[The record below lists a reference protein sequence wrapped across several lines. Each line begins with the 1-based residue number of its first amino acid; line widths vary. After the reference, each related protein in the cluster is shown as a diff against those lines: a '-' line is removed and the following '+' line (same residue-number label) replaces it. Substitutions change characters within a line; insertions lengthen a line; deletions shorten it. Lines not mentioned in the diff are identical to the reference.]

1 MISQQ
6 STLFRANKMGKPYV
20 QSTDPS
26 IANKLVVNDMW
37 LNPTAGTMKMWNGT
51 EWLEMQF
58 GASALMDDCIANRV
72 LANDISASKITAGIL
87 RSQDGSVYV
96 NLETGEAELLKLV
109 MGGEIEGNI
118 IATSSNGLT
127 RVRLRGR
134 EGERNVTA
142 GVIFEQREDPSDD
155 DAWENAGQLYFAYST
170 RRLIVASPNY
180 TIGAY
185 NANRP
190 IMAYNAGSAD
200 GLMWRMLSTDWL
212 KAGYATYHGYRLMQ
226 RDTTNDSFEQVP
238 AVCNAIGNCLDGT
251 SVAGDGI
258 VTVTY
263 EMNDIVRL
271 DFNLKITTAGT
282 GTSAFGISPTLLRT
296 LNADIPSITPVDG
309 GTLQIHSSTGTLDTS
324 LIGPTLKAD
333 NGLWT
338 PASIASGQITALTEA
353 DMTAGMVITGTC
365 YGTYSLEN

>member
-26 IANKLVVNDMW
+26 IANKLIVNDLW
-37 LNPTAGTMKMWNGT
+37 LNPLAGTMKMWNGT
-51 EWLEMQF
+51 GWIEMKF
-58 GASALMDDCIANRV
+58 GSSAFMDDCIANRMI
-72 LANDISASKITAGIL
+72 ANDISASKITAGIL
-87 RSQDGSVYV
+87 RSADGSVYID
-96 NLETGEAELLKLV
+96 LETGEAEFLKLI
-109 MGGEIEGNI
+109 MGGEVEGNV

-134 EGERNVTA
+134 EGERDVTA
-142 GVIFEQREDPSDD
+142 GIIFEQREDPSDE
-155 DAWENAGQLYFAYST
+155 DAWENAGQIYFVYSSRQT
-170 RRLIVASPNY
+170 ILAAQMY

-190 IMAYNAGSAD
+190 VMAYNAGSDD

-226 RDTTNDSFEQVP
+226 RDTTEDTFENVP
-238 AVCNAIGNCLDGT
+238 SVCNAIGNCMDGT
-251 SVAGDGI
+251 SIECDGI

-263 EMNDIVRL
+263 EMNDVVRL
-271 DFNLKITTAGT
+271 DFNLTVTTAGT
-282 GTSAFGISPTLLRT
+282 GTSPFGISPAILRS
-296 LNADIPSITPVDG
+296 LNADIPTIDPVDG
-309 GTLQIHSSTGTLDTS
+309 GAMQIITALGAIDTTK
-324 LIGPTLKAD
+324 IGPTMIAD

-338 PASIASGQITALTEA
+338 PANIVSGDITALTEA
-353 DMTAGMVITGTC
+353 SMTAGMVITGTC
-365 YGTYSLEN
+365 YGTYSLES

>member
-6 STLFRANKMGKPYV
+6 TTLFRANKMGKPYV

-37 LNPTAGTMKMWNGT
+37 LNPAAGTMKMWNGT

-134 EGERNVTA
+134 EGERDVTA
-142 GVIFEQREDPSDD
+142 GVIFEQREDPSDE

-180 TIGAY
+180 TIGPY

-226 RDTTNDSFEQVP
+226 RDTTSDSFEQVP
-238 AVCNAIGNCLDGT
+238 AVCNAIGVCIDGA
-251 SVAGDGI
+251 SVSCDGI

-271 DFNLKITTAGT
+271 DFNLNVITAGT

-296 LNADIPSITPVDG
+296 LNPDIPSITPVDG
-309 GTLQIHSSTGTLDTS
+309 GTLQIFTSTGTLDTS
-324 LIGPTLKAD
+324 LVGPTLKAE
-333 NGLWT
+333 NGLWN
-338 PASIASGQITALTEA
+338 PAHIVSSQITALTEA
-353 DMTAGMVITGTC
+353 YMRAGMVLKGTC
-365 YGTYSLEN
+365 FGTYSLEN

>member
-20 QSTDPS
+20 QSQDPS
-26 IANKLVVNDMW
+26 LTNALVVNDLW
-37 LNPTAGTMKMWNGT
+37 LNPEAGTMKMWDGT
-51 EWLEMQF
+51 EWTEMRF

-87 RSQDGSVYV
+87 RSVDGSVYI

-109 MGGEIEGNI
+109 MGGQIDGSI

-127 RVRLRGR
+127 RVRLRNK
-134 EGERNVTA
+134 EGDKTA
-142 GVIFEQREDPSDD
+142 GLIFEQREDPSDE
-155 DAWENAGQLYFAYST
+155 DAWENAGQLYFAYSS
-170 RRLIVASPNY
+170 RRMIVSSPNY

-190 IMAYNAGSAD
+190 LMGYNAGSAD

-226 RDTTNDSFEQVP
+226 RDTLNDLFEQVP
-238 AVCNAIGNCLDGT
+238 SVCNAIGNCMDGT
-251 SVAGDGI
+251 SIAGDGV

-263 EMNDIVRL
+263 EMNDVVRL
-271 DFNLKITTAGT
+271 DFNLTVTTAGT
-282 GTSAFGISPTLLRT
+282 GTSPFGISPTLLRT
-296 LNADIPSITPVDG
+296 LNADIPTITPVDG
-309 GTLQIHSSTGTLDTS
+309 GTMQIVTS
-324 LIGPTLKAD
+324 LGSIDLSHIGPTMKAD

-338 PASIASGQITALTEA
+338 PASIVSGDITALTEA
-353 DMTAGMVITGTC
+353 ELTAGMVITGTC